1 MTRLH
6 RQLLAQLRASLVAG
20 DDEAVVRAM
29 TVLRRTR
36 RGRRCF
42 HSLEKTELLE
52 VLAACRRRDVAAGA
66 RARAQAAL
74 VAG

>member
-6 RQLLAQLRASLVAG
+6 RNLLGQLRASLVAG
-20 DDEAVVRAM
+20 DDEGVVRAM

-42 HSLEKTELLE
+42 HSLEKAELLQ
-52 VLAACRRRDVAAGA
+52 VLAACRRRDVAARA
-66 RARAQAAL
+66 RARAQPALAA
-74 VAG
+74 G